1 MKSFT
6 KSYQPIINTH
16 TRTYAHGEERSPVA
30 AAATAESHDG
40 WEGKKKLRSIRSEEF
55 PALPKNTNFKG
66 TSVCP
71 FFDCFLFLTSNL

>member
-40 WEGKKKLRSIRSEEF
+40 WEGKKKNSDRYEVKNSQRYLKTQTLKERLS
-55 PALPKNTNFKG
+55 AL
-66 TSVCP
+66 SLIV
-71 FFDCFLFLTSNL
+71 FFF